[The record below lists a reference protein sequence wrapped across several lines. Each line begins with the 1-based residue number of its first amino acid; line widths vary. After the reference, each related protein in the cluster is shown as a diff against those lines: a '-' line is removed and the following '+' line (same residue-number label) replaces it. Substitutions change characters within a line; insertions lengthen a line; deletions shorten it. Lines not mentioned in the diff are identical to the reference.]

1 MKIKNY
7 LSPTAKIYICFTKD
21 VIAGSFRTND
31 LENDNSDNESL
42 WEQIG

>member
-7 LSPTAKIYICFTKD
+7 LSPTTDFIICFTD
-21 VIAGSFRTND
+21 RVIAGSFQSKD
-31 LENDNSDNESL
+31 LENDNSDIESL